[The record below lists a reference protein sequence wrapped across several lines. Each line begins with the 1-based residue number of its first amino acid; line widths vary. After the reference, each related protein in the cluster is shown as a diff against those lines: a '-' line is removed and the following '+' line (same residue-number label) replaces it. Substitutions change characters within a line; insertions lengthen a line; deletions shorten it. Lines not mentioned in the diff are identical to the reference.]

1 MNYEK
6 GTIDDVIVRNLAK
19 YVDDRGWLCELFRQD
34 ELPENIW
41 PVMSYVSLT
50 LPGVARGPH
59 EHVAQWDY
67 FCFFGPGNFKV
78 YLWDHRQESASC
90 GKRMV
95 IFAGADAPKA
105 IAVPPGVVHA
115 YRNISLESGTG
126 LQRRQPALRRQGAAG
141 AGGRDP
147 LGRRGGFTIR
157 AGLNTEGDP

>member
-1 MNYEK
+1 MMTYEK
-6 GTIDDVIVRNLAK
+6 GTINDVIVKTLAK

-41 PVMSYVSLT
+41 PVMGYVSLT

-78 YLWDHRQESASC
+78 YLWDRRQESASC

-95 IFAGADAPKA
+95 IFVGADAPKA
-105 IAVPPGVVHA
+105 VAVPPGVVHA
-115 YRNISLESGTG
+115 YRNISLESGLVFNAANQLYAG
-126 LQRRQPALRRQGAAG
+126 RGRQEPV
-141 AGGRDP
+141 DE
-147 LGRRGGFTIR
+147 IR
-157 AGLNTEGDP
+157 WEQAEDSPYQLY

>member
-1 MNYEK
+1 MMSYEK
-6 GTIDDVIVRNLAK
+6 GIINDVIVKNLSK

-34 ELPENIW
+34 ELPEGVW

-50 LPGVARGPH
+50 LPNIARGPH

-67 FCFFGPGNFKV
+67 FSFFGPGNFKV
-78 YLWDHRQESASC
+78 YLWDRRPGSATC

-115 YRNISLESGTG
+115 YRNIALESGLVFNAPNQLFAG
-126 LQRRQPALRRQGAAG
+126 RGRQEPV
-141 AGGRDP
+141 DE
-147 LGRRGGFTIR
+147 IR
-157 AGLNTEGDP
+157 WEQAEGSPFKLD

>member
-1 MNYEK
+1 MTYEK
-6 GTIDDVIVRNLAK
+6 GIINDLIVKNLAK

-50 LPGVARGPH
+50 LPNVARGPH

-78 YLWDHRQESASC
+78 YLWDRRPESATC

-115 YRNISLESGTG
+115 YRNIALESGLVFNAPNQLFAG
-126 LQRRQPALRRQGAAG
+126 QERQELV
-141 AGGRDP
+141 DE
-147 LGRRGGFTIR
+147 IR
-157 AGLNTEGDP
+157 WEGVDDSPYQLD

>member
-1 MNYEK
+1 MTYEK
-6 GTIDDVIVRNLAK
+6 GTINDVIVRNLAK
-19 YVDDRGWLCELFRQD
+19 HVDDRGWLCELFRQD

-78 YLWDHRQESASC
+78 YLWDRRQESASC
-90 GKRMV
+90 GKMMV

-115 YRNISLESGTG
+115 YRNISLE
-126 LQRRQPALRRQGAAG
+126 
-141 AGGRDP
+141 
-147 LGRRGGFTIR
+147 
-157 AGLNTEGDP
+157 AGLVFNAANQLFAGKGRQEPVDEIRWEGVEDSPFKLD

>member
-1 MNYEK
+1 MIASFER
-6 GTIDDVIVRNLAK
+6 GSVEDVMVRSLAK

-41 PVMSYVSLT
+41 PVMSYVSMT

-78 YLWDHRQESASC
+78 YLWDRRQDSPSC

-95 IFAGADAPKA
+95 IFAGADAPKTL
-105 IAVPPGVVHA
+105 AVPPGVVHA
-115 YRNISLESGTG
+115 YRNISLEPG
-126 LQRRQPALRRQGAAG
+126 LVFNAANQLYAGNGRQEPV
-141 AGGRDP
+141 DE
-147 LGRRGGFTIR
+147 IR
-157 AGLNTEGDP
+157 WEGVNDSSFKLD